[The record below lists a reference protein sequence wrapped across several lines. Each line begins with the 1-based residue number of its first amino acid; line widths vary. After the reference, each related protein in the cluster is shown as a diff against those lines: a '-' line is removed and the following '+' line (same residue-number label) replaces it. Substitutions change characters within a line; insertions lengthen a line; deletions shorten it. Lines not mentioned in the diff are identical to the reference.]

1 MQKSL
6 QERKC
11 WLSKTDSTR
20 WSLTRCHTRES
31 KSNLAVALTS
41 WTTTKL
47 KIKWPLLPSWRK
59 KQMLGTACLPEH
71 KKQLQRNKL
80 STTMQTIQTLSSH
93 RQTSK
98 ADLADSTPTL
108 QAKLPKNVLVQ
119 RQVLIKPVSLF
130 NHHTIARKNLL
141 LPCLLHIT
149 ARSKRSHLYIQVRN
163 KMRLHL
169 STVTR
174 QEYHHLSGARSHQFQ
189 LPPTIAKLPQ
199 ALNIRIRALSGQSDQ
214 VASRS
219 LEQLL
224 YLESLRR
231 ALVD

>member
-1 MQKSL
+1 
-6 QERKC
+6 
-11 WLSKTDSTR
+11 
-20 WSLTRCHTRES
+20 
-31 KSNLAVALTS
+31 
-41 WTTTKL
+41 
-47 KIKWPLLPSWRK
+47 
-59 KQMLGTACLPEH
+59 MLGTACLPEH
-71 KKQLQRNKL
+71 KKELQRNKL
-80 STTMQTIQTLSSH
+80 STTMQTIQTLSSL

-98 ADLADSTPTL
+98 VGLADSTLTWL
-108 QAKLPKNVLVQ
+108 AKLPKNVPVQ

-163 KMRLHL
+163 KMCLHL

-174 QEYHHLSGARSHQFQ
+174 QEYHHLNGARSRKFHHH
-189 LPPTIAKLPQ
+189 TIAKLPQ